1 MKKVLF
7 SISMLML
14 SCIVTFAQA
23 DPKAYAK
30 ELKQAQKA
38 VKDAQRE
45 VNMAKTRLE
54 NFINISW
61 FWNLK

>member
-14 SCIVTFAQA
+14 SCIVAMAQA

-30 ELKQAQKA
+30 ELKQAQKD
-38 VKDAQRE
+38 VKEAQRE
-45 VNMAKTRLE
+45 LALATSDLNKE
-54 NFINISW
+54 NVTYY
-61 FWNLK
+61 